1 MISNNNYYQV
11 IQRIDGV
18 THIVS
23 LPKEQAESLYRKL
36 RTSGSEANISKTKIS
51 KNNLYDKK

>member
-1 MISNNNYYQV
+1 MSSNNNYYQV

-23 LPKEQAESLYRKL
+23 LPKEQAESLYRKI
-36 RTSGSEANISKTKIS
+36 RTSGSEANITKTKIT
-51 KNNLYDKK
+51 KDNLNDAR

>member
-1 MISNNNYYQV
+1 MSSNNNYYQV

-23 LPKEQAESLYRKL
+23 LQKEQAESLYRKL
-36 RTSGSEANISKTKIS
+36 RTSGSGVDITKTKILKES
-51 KNNLYDKK
+51 LDDKK